1 MELSIPCFLLRLS
14 MNWIIN
20 VFSNWVDQKNST
32 QCTTTLQESM
42 ACKENSDCNEDR
54 GYCHPKSKLC
64 LCKNGASTYPACNG
78 ERGNDC
84 QPECRD
90 NQFCDLKTKI
100 CMCTLGGFTKNCNT
114 KKCPPFRMLNG
125 SKCECMYGT
134 ENGRCRK
141 CRQDCGQYATCEKRG

>member
-1 MELSIPCFLLRLS
+1 M
-14 MNWIIN
+14 
-20 VFSNWVDQKNST
+20 T
-32 QCTTTLQESM
+32 
-42 ACKENSDCNEDR
+42 CKENSDCNEDR
-54 GYCHPKSKLC
+54 GYCHPKSKMC

-84 QPECRD
+84 QPECKD

-114 KKCPPFRMLNG
+114 KTCPPFRVLDG
-125 SKCECMYGT
+125 SKCECMYGK

-141 CRQDCGQYATCEKRG
+141 CRQDCGQLATCEKQGQ